1 MSWDNDKGKEHY
13 IAYGARSLTNARKKW
28 SISEQDMLA
37 VLKGIRSYHIYLSD
51 KKCTIPID
59 HEGLKYVLDQK
70 RASGRLAKWSM
81 EIQGYLFDIID
92 RQGKHNEVANALSRR
107 EYPTPDSLEQ

>member
-70 RASGRLAKWSM
+70 RASGRLAKWPWKSK
-81 EIQGYLFDIID
+81 DTCSTSSID
-92 RQGKHNEVANALSRR
+92 KGNIMR
-107 EYPTPDSLEQ
+107 